1 MFGGPGRSDGPGGS
15 CGPDGSGGPRTVL
28 KHGISLMISLKIWIY
43 REKNN
48 NNNMWRIPQLT

>member
-15 CGPDGSGGPRTVL
+15 CGADGPGGPQTVL

-48 NNNMWRIPQLT
+48 NNNMWRNPQLT